1 VSTEIGP
8 LLLFQLLDQH
18 MTFDVGESQQHKV
31 DHHFQLKMVHIRVN
45 KQCRFLE
52 KPRLYLICFQAR
64 LPGSDIVK
72 FQFATPTFFS
82 QHIRKIKTHQTFR
95 GYQFY
100 YLNI

>member
-1 VSTEIGP
+1 MVSTEIGP

-52 KPRLYLICFQAR
+52 KPRL
-64 LPGSDIVK
+64 
-72 FQFATPTFFS
+72 
-82 QHIRKIKTHQTFR
+82 
-95 GYQFY
+95 
-100 YLNI
+100 